1 MVLFIRGSGEMMYH
15 MEMEHSFQVMGR
27 LLNVDLIME
36 LLLVLEKKMGLVL
49 LLVKL
54 KYLWLM
60 GHIMMDIG
68 KIIKEMDMEF
78 IIIQMVIA
86 MKAHGVMIVECKMEN
101 SILLLVHN
109 ILVNSRMM
117 K

>member
-1 MVLFIRGSGEMMYH
+1 
-15 MEMEHSFQVMGR
+15 
-27 LLNVDLIME
+27 
-36 LLLVLEKKMGLVL
+36 
-49 LLVKL
+49 
-54 KYLWLM
+54 M

-86 MKAHGVMIVECKMEN
+86 MKAHGVMIVECKMVN
-101 SILLLVHN
+101 SILLLVPN
-109 ILVNSRMM
+109 ILVNSLMM

>member
-1 MVLFIRGSGEMMYH
+1 MMYH

-27 LLNVDLIME
+27 LSNVDLIME

-86 MKAHGVMIVECKMEN
+86 MKAHGVMIVECKMVN
-101 SILLLVHN
+101 SILLLVPN
-109 ILVNSRMM
+109 ILVNSLMM

>member
-1 MVLFIRGSGEMMYH
+1 MMSH
-15 MEMEHSFQVMGR
+15 MAMEHSFQVMGR

-86 MKAHGVMIVECKMEN
+86 MKAHGVMIVECKMVN
-101 SILLLVHN
+101 SILLLVPN
-109 ILVNSRMM
+109 ILVNSLMM

>member
-1 MVLFIRGSGEMMYH
+1 MMYH

-27 LLNVDLIME
+27 LSNVDLIME

-68 KIIKEMDMEF
+68 KIIKEMDMES
-78 IIIQMVIA
+78 IIIQMAIA
-86 MKAHGVMIVECKMEN
+86 MKAHGVMIVECKMVN
-101 SILLLVHN
+101 SILLLVPN
-109 ILVNSRMM
+109 ILVNSLMM

>member
-1 MVLFIRGSGEMMYH
+1 MALFIRENGEMMSH
-15 MEMEHSFQVMGR
+15 MAMEHSFQVMGR

-86 MKAHGVMIVECKMEN
+86 MKAHGVMIVECKMVN
-101 SILLLVHN
+101 SILLLVPN
-109 ILVNSRMM
+109 ILVNSLMM